1 MANSKKKGNRGELEL
16 VHLLCEKF
24 GEGRFKRTPSSG
36 AHTGGKNQEA
46 AKNLPWEAKIT
57 LVSDL
62 ITPSDFNFVI
72 EHKFYADANFWDL
85 FSEKSNWNQWINQ
98 VESDANFVDKTP
110 LLVIK
115 YNRHQRIALIDYIYL
130 TSYAVSMY
138 SGDEVTEAEVDED
151 LVEKIK
157 NMAQRFIWKGYSIV
171 EFDDLLNLPK
181 DFWFDRSNNA

>member
-62 ITPSDFNFVI
+62 ITPSDFNFVV
-72 EHKFYADANFWDL
+72 EHKFYADISFWEL
-85 FSEKSNWNQWINQ
+85 LSEKSNWNEWIDQ
-98 VESDANFVDKTP
+98 VQHDASFVDKEP

-115 YNRHQRIALIDYIYL
+115 YNRHDRIALIRQEYL
-130 TSYAVSMY
+130 IRY
-138 SGDEVTEAEVDED
+138 SGRKESEDLKLVTEI
-151 LVEKIK
+151 L
-157 NMAQRFIWKGYSIV
+157 NMSKEFIWKGYSV
-171 EFDDLLNLPK
+171 VWLNRLFGLPE
-181 DFWFDRSNNA
+181 DFWFDRSNNG